1 MVMLGRISFKL
12 GQSLLSPNVR
22 AILRTKAR
30 MLLTIRQLL
39 SQYFK
44 DSRIPL
50 ELPNLTGNIETAV
63 CEVAR
68 ERYFGQVAGCAWPD

>member
-1 MVMLGRISFKL
+1 
-12 GQSLLSPNVR
+12 
-22 AILRTKAR
+22 

-44 DSRIPL
+44 DCRIPL